1 LEYLLTGDSFSP
13 QRALEMGLV
22 NRIVPHAQLLDA
34 AFALADRITRHSP
47 LAVARVITAATR
59 GLNVS
64 ISEGLAI
71 ESEQF
76 ARMAATQ
83 DTREALDAWLA
94 ARAPR

>member
-1 LEYLLTGDSFSP
+1 
-13 QRALEMGLV
+13 LV
-22 NRIVPHAQLLDA
+22 NQVVPHGQLLDA
-34 AFALADRITRHSP
+34 AFALAGRITRHSH

-76 ARMAATQ
+76 ARMAATR

-94 ARAPR
+94 VRSSR

>member
-1 LEYLLTGDSFSP
+1 
-13 QRALEMGLV
+13 MGLV

-34 AFALADRITRHSP
+34 AFALAGRITRHSH

-71 ESEQF
+71 EREQF
-76 ARMAATQ
+76 ARMAATR
-83 DTREALDAWLA
+83 DTSEALDAWLA
-94 ARAPR
+94 ARAPRVPPGRLGGQDGG

>member
-1 LEYLLTGDSFSP
+1 
-13 QRALEMGLV
+13 MGLV

-34 AFALADRITRHSP
+34 AFALTDRITRHSP

-71 ESEQF
+71 EGEQF

-94 ARAPR
+94 ARASR